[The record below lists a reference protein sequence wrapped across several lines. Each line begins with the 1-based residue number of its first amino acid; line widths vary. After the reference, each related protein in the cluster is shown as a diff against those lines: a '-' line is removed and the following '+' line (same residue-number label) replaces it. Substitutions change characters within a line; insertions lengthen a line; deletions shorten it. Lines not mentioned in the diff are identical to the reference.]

1 MGSRVVPFGKEVYIE
16 RSDFFDLDGPEGEAN
31 NNKAPKGFKRLLPG
45 GMVRLR
51 YAYVI
56 QCDEI
61 KRDPET
67 NEPIELFC
75 TLFPETRAGIT
86 PEGMARVNGI
96 IQWVEASTAVK
107 CKINQYDR
115 LFKTE
120 EPGKESGDFID
131 DLNPDS
137 LQILDNAMV
146 EPSVAIDALE
156 MMAQIRQKNDE
167 LESSPLG
174 LMDKVY
180 HSDLAYQ
187 FERSG
192 YFALDQSSSHNNL
205 VFNRVVTLRDAWQ
218 QQKQVK
224 GQKDKSANKSDEGAN
239 KNQRNRG
246 SSNNKSSNDT
256 DGVLEDVRRVAI
268 RAGSIL
274 SAEPH
279 PDADN
284 LIVCK
289 VACDDSDDVEPRTVV
304 AGLGGK
310 IPIDEIVGKKVACV
324 TNLKPAKMRGIESFA
339 MLLAASSSGV
349 NDKDEKVEL
358 LNIPHDVP
366 DGELLSFDGK
376 ESIEPDSLMKSKG
389 ALKAFDRFKACLR
402 INNDGDAIFRED
414 GKDFKMISSNGPVRV
429 TSLRDVVVQ

>member
-1 MGSRVVPFGKEVYIE
+1 
-16 RSDFFDLDGPEGEAN
+16 
-31 NNKAPKGFKRLLPG
+31 
-45 GMVRLR
+45 
-51 YAYVI
+51 
-56 QCDEI
+56 
-61 KRDPET
+61 
-67 NEPIELFC
+67 
-75 TLFPETRAGIT
+75 
-86 PEGMARVNGI
+86 
-96 IQWVEASTAVK
+96 
-107 CKINQYDR
+107 
-115 LFKTE
+115 
-120 EPGKESGDFID
+120 
-131 DLNPDS
+131 
-137 LQILDNAMV
+137 
-146 EPSVAIDALE
+146 
-156 MMAQIRQKNDE
+156 
-167 LESSPLG
+167 
-174 LMDKVY
+174 
-180 HSDLAYQ
+180 
-187 FERSG
+187 
-192 YFALDQSSSHNNL
+192 
-205 VFNRVVTLRDAWQ
+205 
-218 QQKQVK
+218 
-224 GQKDKSANKSDEGAN
+224 
-239 KNQRNRG
+239 
-246 SSNNKSSNDT
+246 
-256 DGVLEDVRRVAI
+256 
-268 RAGSIL
+268 L